1 MFLSDLSIRRPVMI
15 SMVLAA
21 LLLFGVLAYM
31 GLSLQLFPDVDFP
44 AVTVE
49 TVYPG
54 AGPKEMETQITK
66 PIEDAISTISRID
79 EIQSFSMD
87 GFSFV
92 VIIFELGK
100 DVDIANQ
107 EVKDKVDAI
116 LNDLPDESN
125 RPIIQKFDI
134 GDVSVVDLVLSGD
147 LEMTELYEIG
157 DKRLKDRF
165 SQVEG
170 VAQVDLSGGQ
180 EREIRVELD
189 NRTVFQNSI
198 SLSQLSQIL
207 GAQNLDMPGG
217 QFQQRS
223 QEYSVRLKGEFE
235 DIQAIEELEIPT
247 AYGTKKIAD
256 IATVRDLGAEVRE
269 RTSFFDNIEKT
280 GSDNVVLLSL
290 YKTAEGNTV
299 KIAEAVRKTL
309 PQINSELP
317 AGCKLTLAT
326 DNSIFTQATVDD
338 TLTNV
343 ILGVILTA
351 LVMLLFLHDARST
364 IIVALSMPMSI
375 LSTFLLL
382 QVSGYTLNLMTLMGL
397 STAVGILVVN
407 SVVVLENIFR
417 HKQMGGGS
425 KESASTGTAEVVAAV
440 IAATLTNVVVF
451 LPLAN
456 MGGIVGVILKEFAL
470 TVVYATMFSL
480 LMSFTLTPMMASL
493 ILPESSKK
501 GNSIAKKLES
511 VFRSWEIGY
520 QKLLAAIFEKKRRGI
535 LVIAGSFLLL
545 LLSLGVASTIG
556 FEFMSEMDE
565 GDIQIEV
572 ELPLGYRLDET
583 AQVTGEIERRLKG
596 HQEVKHIIITV
607 GKLSATDQGTN
618 LALIKVKLID
628 AGARERS
635 THQMANLFVKELSD
649 IPNAQIRAAAMSSA
663 GPGGF
668 PVEFD
673 LLGQDT
679 DTLEVYKDGILS
691 RIKDIDGLVNVNTS
705 SRPGKPE
712 IAVKPD
718 RKKLV
723 DAGLTVF
730 DLATALRSAVEGV
743 VTTRHRDRG
752 EEYDMRVMMEDESVD
767 SPEKVGNITVV
778 APTGTYRLSQLTD
791 IEFSEGY
798 SKILHKDR
806 YKWIAFKGGVA
817 PGYVLGDIRSE
828 IDRRVED
835 LRLPSGYRLS
845 WSGDVEMMEETT
857 ADMLTTFL
865 LALILTYM
873 LLAAILESL
882 TQPLIIL
889 GTVPLALIG
898 VFWGLALTGLSMNT
912 ISMMAIVMLLGIVV
926 NNAILL
932 LDYTNLLVR
941 KQGKD
946 VKTALLEACPTKLKP
961 IIMSSTAII
970 LGMLPMASGLG
981 AAGSEIRQPM
991 GVVAIGGLI
1000 VSTVLALL
1008 VIPVLYNLTVKA
1020 KRR

>member
-1 MFLSDLSIRRPVMI
+1 MFLSDLSIRRPVMT
-15 SMVLAA
+15 SMMLAG

-66 PIEDAISTISRID
+66 PIEDAVSTISRID
-79 EIQSFSMD
+79 EIRSYSMD

-100 DVDIANQ
+100 DVDVANQ

-116 LNDLPDESN
+116 LNDLPNESN
-125 RPIIQKFDI
+125 RPIIQKFEI
-134 GDVSVVDLVLSGD
+134 GDVPVIDLVLSGD
-147 LEMTELYEIG
+147 LEITELYEIA

-165 SQVEG
+165 SQIEG
-170 VAQVDLSGGQ
+170 VAQLDLSGGQ

-198 SLSQLSQIL
+198 SLSRLSQIL

-223 QEYSVRLKGEFE
+223 QEYSIRLKGEFE
-235 DIQAIEELEIPT
+235 DLQAIEELEIPT
-247 AYGTKKIAD
+247 AYGTKRIGD

-290 YKTAEGNTV
+290 YKTAEGNVV
-299 KIAEAVRKTL
+299 KIAEAVRKAL

-317 AGCKLTLAT
+317 AGCRLTLAT

-425 KESASTGTAEVVAAV
+425 KESASTGTSEVVAAV

-456 MGGIVGVILKEFAL
+456 MGGIVGIILKEFAL

-520 QKLLAAIFEKKRRGI
+520 QKLLAAILEKRRRGI

-583 AQVTGEIERRLKG
+583 ALVTGEIEHRLKE

-628 AGARERS
+628 AGAREHS
-635 THQMANLFVKELSD
+635 THQMANLFVRELSD
-649 IPNAQIRAAAMSSA
+649 IPNAQIRAAALSSA
-663 GPGGF
+663 GPGGL
-668 PVEFD
+668 PIEFD

-679 DTLEVYKDGILS
+679 DTLEVYKDEILS
-691 RIKDIDGLVNVNTS
+691 RIKDIEGLVNVNTS

-712 IAVKPD
+712 IAVEPD

-730 DLATALRSAVEGV
+730 DLATALRSAVEGI
-743 VTTRHRDRG
+743 VTTRYRERG

-767 SPEKVGNITVV
+767 SPQEVGNITVV

-806 YKWIAFKGGVA
+806 FKWIAFEGGVA

-845 WSGDVEMMEETT
+845 WSGDVEMMEETA

-932 LDYTNLLVR
+932 LDYTNLLIR
-941 KQGKD
+941 NQGKD

-981 AAGSEIRQPM
+981 AAGAEIRQPM

>member
-1 MFLSDLSIRRPVMI
+1 MFLSDLSIKRPVMT
-15 SMVLAA
+15 SMALAA
-21 LLLFGVLAYM
+21 LLLFGVIAYL

-44 AVTVE
+44 AVTIE
-49 TVYPG
+49 TIYGG
-54 AGPKEMETQITK
+54 AGPKEIETQITK
-66 PIEDAISTISRID
+66 PIEDAVSSISRID
-79 EIQSFSMD
+79 EIRSYSMD
-87 GFSFV
+87 GASFV

-100 DVDIANQ
+100 DVNIANQ

-116 LNDLPDESN
+116 LDDLPDDSDS
-125 RPIIQKFDI
+125 PIIQKFDI
-134 GDVSVVDLVLSGD
+134 GNQSVVDLILSGD
-147 LEMTELYEIG
+147 LETTELHQIA

-165 SQVEG
+165 SQIEG
-170 VAQVDLSGGQ
+170 VAQVELSGGQ
-180 EREIRVELD
+180 QREIRVELD

-198 SLSQLSQIL
+198 SLSRLSQIL

-223 QEYSVRLKGEFE
+223 QEYSVRLTGEFE
-235 DIQAIEELEIPT
+235 DLQAIEELEVST
-247 AYGTKKIAD
+247 AYGNKKIGD
-256 IATVRDLGAEVRE
+256 IARVKDTGAEVRE

-299 KIAEAVRKTL
+299 KIAEAVREVL

-317 AGCKLTLAT
+317 SGGRLTLAT

-343 ILGVILTA
+343 ILGVLLTA
-351 LVMLLFLHDARST
+351 LVMLFFLHDARST
-364 IIVALSMPMSI
+364 IIVGLSMPMSI
-375 LSTFLLL
+375 LCTFLLL
-382 QVSGYTLNLMTLMGL
+382 QISGYTLNLMTMMGL

-417 HKQMGGGS
+417 HKQMGGS
-425 KESASTGTAEVVAAV
+425 SRESASSGTSEVVAAV

-456 MGGIVGVILKEFAL
+456 MGGMMGVILKEFAL

-493 ILPESSKK
+493 ILPESSK
-501 GNSIAKKLES
+501 NRNRTAKKLES
-511 VFRSWEIGY
+511 VFRSWEMGY
-520 QKLLAAIFEKKRRGI
+520 QKLLAAIFDKKRRGI

-565 GDIQIEV
+565 GDIRIEL

-596 HQEVKHIIITV
+596 QREVKHIITTV
-607 GKLSATDQGTN
+607 GKLGTTDQGTN

-628 AGARERS
+628 AGARKRS
-635 THQMANLFVKELSD
+635 THQMASLFVRELSD
-649 IPNAQIRAAAMSSA
+649 ISNAQIRSAALSSVGA
-663 GPGGF
+663 GGL

-679 DTLEVYKDGILS
+679 DTLEVYKDDILS
-691 RIKDIDGLVNVNTS
+691 RIKDVDGLVNINTS

-723 DAGLTVF
+723 DAGLTVS
-730 DLATALRSAVEGV
+730 DLAVALRSAVEGA
-743 VTTRHRDRG
+743 VTTQYRDRG
-752 EEYDMRVMMEDESVD
+752 EEYDIRVMMEDESVD
-767 SPEKVGNITVV
+767 SPEKVGNITVG
-778 APTGTYRLSQLTD
+778 AATGTYRLSQLTD

-798 SKILHKDR
+798 SKILHRDR
-806 YKWIAFKGGVA
+806 YKWISFEGGVA

-828 IDRRVED
+828 IDRRMED

-845 WSGDVEMMEETT
+845 WSGDVEMMQETQM
-857 ADMLTTFL
+857 DMLTTFL
-865 LALILTYM
+865 LALVLTYM
-873 LLAAILESL
+873 LLAAVLESL

-889 GTVPLALIG
+889 GTVPLALVG
-898 VFWGLALTGLSMNT
+898 VFLGLALAGLTMNT
-912 ISMMAIVMLLGIVV
+912 ISMLAIVMLLGIVV

-932 LDYTNLLVR
+932 LDYTNLLIR
-941 KQGKD
+941 REGKD
-946 VKTALLEACPTKLKP
+946 VTTALLEACPAKLKP
-961 IIMSSTAII
+961 IIMSSAAII
-970 LGMLPMASGLG
+970 LGMLPMAVGLG
-981 AAGSEIRQPM
+981 TAGREMRQPM

-1000 VSTVLALL
+1000 ASTVLAL
-1008 VIPVLYNLTVKA
+1008 VIIPVLYNLTIKSKA
-1020 KRR
+1020 K

>member
-1 MFLSDLSIRRPVMI
+1 MFLSDLSIKRPVLI
-15 SMVLAA
+15 SMMLAA
-21 LLLFGVLAYM
+21 LLLFGVIAYL
-31 GLSLQLFPDVDFP
+31 GLSLQFFPDVDFP

-54 AGPKEMETQITK
+54 AGPQETETQITK
-66 PIEDAISTISRID
+66 PIEDAVSTISRID

-87 GFSFV
+87 GASFV

-100 DVDIANQ
+100 DEDVANQ

-125 RPIIQKFDI
+125 RPVIQKFEI
-134 GDVSVVDLVLSGD
+134 GDVPVIELVLSGD
-147 LEMTELYEIG
+147 LEITELYETA

-165 SQVEG
+165 SQIEG
-170 VAQVDLSGGQ
+170 VAQVEISGGQ

-189 NRTVFQNSI
+189 NRIVFQNSI

-207 GAQNLDMPGG
+207 GAQNLNMPGG
-217 QFQQRS
+217 HFQQRS
-223 QEYSVRLKGEFE
+223 QEYSVRLTGEFE
-235 DIQAIEELEIPT
+235 DIEAIEELEVPT

-269 RTSFFDNIEKT
+269 RTSFFDNVEKI

-299 KIAEAVRKTL
+299 RIAESVRETL

-326 DNSIFTQATVDD
+326 DNSIFTQATIDD

-351 LVMLLFLHDARST
+351 LVMLFFLHDARST

-417 HKQMGGGS
+417 YKQMGSGS
-425 KESASTGTAEVVAAV
+425 KESASRGTAEVVAAV

-456 MGGIVGVILKEFAL
+456 MGGIVGIILKEFAL

-493 ILPESSKK
+493 ILPEDGKK
-501 GNSIAKKLES
+501 RNSIAKKLES
-511 VFRSWEIGY
+511 VFRSWELGY
-520 QKLLAAIFEKKRRGI
+520 QRLLAVFMEKKSRGI
-535 LVIAGSFLLL
+535 LLIAGSFLLL
-545 LLSLGVASTIG
+545 VLSLGVASTIG
-556 FEFMSEMDE
+556 FEFMAEMDE
-565 GDIQIEV
+565 GDIRIEV

-583 AQVTGEIERRLKG
+583 AQVTGEIERRLKE
-596 HQEVKHIIITV
+596 HQEVKHIITTM
-607 GKLSATDQGTN
+607 GKFSATDQGTN

-628 AGARERS
+628 AGARER
-635 THQMANLFVKELSD
+635 TTRQMANLFVRELSD
-649 IPNAQIRAAAMSSA
+649 IPNAQIRASALSSA
-663 GPGGF
+663 GPGGM
-668 PVEFD
+668 PIEFD

-679 DTLEVYKDGILS
+679 DQLEVYKEAILD
-691 RIKDIDGLVNVNTS
+691 RIRDIDGLVNVNTS

-730 DLATALRSAVEGV
+730 DLATALRSAMQGV
-743 VTTRHRDRG
+743 VTTQYRDRG
-752 EEYDMRVMMEDESVD
+752 EEYDMRVTMEDESVN
-767 SPEKVGNITVV
+767 SPQEVGNITVV
-778 APTGTYRLSQLTD
+778 APTGTYRISQLTD

-806 YKWIAFKGGVA
+806 YKLISFEGGVA
-817 PGYVLGDIRSE
+817 EGYALGDIRSK
-828 IDRRVED
+828 IDRQLKD
-835 LRLPSGYRLS
+835 LELPSGYRLS
-845 WSGDVEMMEETT
+845 WSGDVEMLEETT
-857 ADMLTTFL
+857 KDMLTTFL

-898 VFWGLALTGLSMNT
+898 VFWSLALTGLTMNT

-932 LDYTNLLVR
+932 LDYTNLLIR
-941 KQGKD
+941 KQGKE

-981 AAGSEIRQPM
+981 AAGAEVRQPM

-1000 VSTVLALL
+1000 VSTILALL
-1008 VIPVLYNLTVKA
+1008 VIPVLYNLTIKS
-1020 KRR
+1020 KGK